1 MNALSRVR
9 GHCNR
14 SLEDRSAESNE
25 DDGDTVQ
32 EISKRPGR
40 QKQRLMERV
49 REKKK
54 TLDKVLGD
62 LLLPFRNHL

>member
-1 MNALSRVR
+1 VAEYHDREELAQR
-9 GHCNR
+9 R
-14 SLEDRSAESNE
+14 SLVSA
-25 DDGDTVQ
+25 
-32 EISKRPGR
+32 KRERDQKRKERGR
-40 QKQRLMERV
+40 GRGMEKQRLMERV